1 MLRWEVTVGKRR
13 DAMPRWLWGP
23 LPGIRV
29 RSALQPRAPDYAE
42 EKPTSSSGLVGVVR
56 PGEEGLWRPGVWGA
70 CSSKAGGR
78 TGLQS
83 RGLCSRTRSLVGAQ
97 SLMTA

>member
-42 EKPTSSSGLVGVVR
+42 E
-56 PGEEGLWRPGVWGA
+56 
-70 CSSKAGGR
+70 
-78 TGLQS
+78 
-83 RGLCSRTRSLVGAQ
+83 
-97 SLMTA
+97 

>member
-1 MLRWEVTVGKRR
+1 MGGDGGEATGCH
-13 DAMPRWLWGP
+13 ARWLWGP

-29 RSALQPRAPDYAE
+29 RSALEPQAPDCAE
-42 EKPTSSSGLVGVVR
+42 EKPTSTSRLVGVER
-56 PGEEGLWRPGVWGA
+56 PGEEGPWRPGVRGI

-78 TGLQS
+78 TSLQLW
-83 RGLCSRTRSLVGAQ
+83 GLCSRTRSLVGAQ

>member
-1 MLRWEVTVGKRR
+1 MGGDGGEATGCH
-13 DAMPRWLWGP
+13 ARWLWGP

-42 EKPTSSSGLVGVVR
+42 EKPTRSSGLVGVGR
-56 PGEEGLWRPGVWGA
+56 PGEEGPWRPGVQGA
-70 CSSKAGGR
+70 CSSKASGR

-83 RGLCSRTRSLVGAQ
+83 QGLCSRTRSLVGAQ

>member
-1 MLRWEVTVGKRR
+1 MEKRR

-23 LPGIRV
+23 LPGIGV
-29 RSALQPRAPDYAE
+29 RSALQPWAPDCAE
-42 EKPTSSSGLVGVVR
+42 EKPTRSSGLVGVGR
-56 PGEEGLWRPGVWGA
+56 PGEEGPWRPGARGA

-78 TGLQS
+78 TSLQS
-83 RGLCSRTRSLVGAQ
+83 RALCSRTRDLVGAQ